1 MKPCMLVA
9 KRNKHFGGTNA
20 TVFSKPS
27 SSLEFVLFLLSFLFL
42 VIILQT
48 APLSGANIVRML
60 WVQNVIRL
68 SLAAVT
74 FQIDISRRTK
84 PSRPKVLLLCLISL
98 CGDVEVNPGPDAS
111 HIKLYPCSICREE
124 VTDDD
129 AAISCDQCNLWT
141 HAMCA
146 NISDA
151 EYDHLLTHDSFE
163 WKCPICDLSTLT
175 DNQYCRNV
183 HQETLT
189 VKALELT
196 PSFH

>member
-1 MKPCMLVA
+1 MTVIKDQLVA
-9 KRNKHFGGTNA
+9 AK
-20 TVFSKPS
+20 VD
-27 SSLEFVLFLLSFLFL
+27 
-42 VIILQT
+42 
-48 APLSGANIVRML
+48 
-60 WVQNVIRL
+60 IRL

-111 HIKLYPCSICREE
+111 DIKLYPCSICREE

-175 DNQYCRNV
+175 DESILSQCSSRNTHSESPGTHPPLV
-183 HQETLT
+183 SLIDNVTNLKTNSKSSQ
-189 VKALELT
+189 
-196 PSFH
+196 SM